1 MVPCLFPSCTLHKN
15 RIVPLPWGHPFV
27 RAPAALDA
35 SAIFAVGHAPAQA
48 GAHQRAPIL
57 TFVRPRRRLTF
68 APTAVHRGRRAQTM
82 SRLAAVQRPPKARPL
97 HRRARRHAAG
107 VGSIVPVLLLF
118 LRCLCSSDRRRR
130 QVHRS
135 LRGRA
140 ELAAPWPAIGFDA
153 AMSRT
158 RSRRGKNRAVIEAR
172 PDRDDV
178 SPREQRILVARCS
191 GDCRLEIGRAHV

>member
-68 APTAVHRGRRAQTM
+68 APTADHRGRRAQTM
-82 SRLAAVQRPPKARPL
+82 SRLAAFQRPPKAWPL
-97 HRRARRHAAG
+97 HRRARRHAGG
-107 VGSIVPVLLLF
+107 VGSIF
-118 LRCLCSSDRRRR
+118 LSCCSFAG
-130 QVHRS
+130 
-135 LRGRA
+135 L
-140 ELAAPWPAIGFDA
+140 E
-153 AMSRT
+153 
-158 RSRRGKNRAVIEAR
+158 AV
-172 PDRDDV
+172 
-178 SPREQRILVARCS
+178 S
-191 GDCRLEIGRAHV
+191 GDQTESLQNDGRFKLERNEIDRGLLYGHQLEQCCRQAGAWVDLKSEFPVPLPDFP